1 MAITHRLS
9 SPDDDTRYLGM
20 LADKALAAAP
30 VRIDSSDEGDAS
42 KQLSHVYNSNCL
54 RRVGRRANFRMALR
68 KSSIGHLE
76 VATLSF
82 GSGVNL
88 EQAGDRPFVLVT
100 TQIRGHSEVRTA
112 TESAAGG
119 HGFIVVDSAGQSVS
133 KSFSDDSQRCNVRV
147 DQAVIEAKCAELL
160 QHPLNR
166 PLRFSPFCGNDAV
179 VQQRWFGLLQML
191 LGHTLVTRPADLI
204 VRNIE
209 ESVVLHLL
217 LEHQHNF
224 SDALRQDKP
233 EVIPRHVK
241 RAEEYMR
248 VNASEAITLEMLARE
263 AGCSIRSLNQG
274 FQQFRNTT
282 PMRFLRQVRLARAHA
297 DLSREASSTGISEI
311 ALRWGFSHLGRFS
324 SEYRRHYGELPSET
338 ARSRK

>member
-1 MAITHRLS
+1 MAMTHRLP
-9 SPDDDTRYLGM
+9 SPADDARHLGM
-20 LADKALAAAP
+20 LADRVLAAAP
-30 VRIDSSDEGDAS
+30 LSINSSDESEAS
-42 KQLSHVYNSNCL
+42 NQLSRVYNSNCL

-68 KSSIGHLE
+68 KASIGHLE

-82 GSGVNL
+82 GSGVTL

-119 HGFIVVDSAGQSVS
+119 RGFIVVDSAGQSVS
-133 KSFSDDSQRCNVRV
+133 KSFSDDSQRCNVRI

-160 QHPLNR
+160 ERPLNR
-166 PLRFSPFCGNDAV
+166 PLRFSPFGGNDAV

-191 LGHTLVTRPADLI
+191 LGHTLMSQPAKLI

-209 ESVVLHLL
+209 ESVLLHLL
-217 LEHQHNF
+217 LEHRHTF
-224 SDALRQDKP
+224 SEALRQDKP
-233 EVIPRHVK
+233 EVVPRHVK
-241 RAEEYMR
+241 RAEDYMR
-248 VNASEAITLEMLARE
+248 ANASEVITLETLAQA

-274 FQQFRNTT
+274 FQQFRDTT
-282 PMRFLRQVRLARAHA
+282 PMRFLRQLRLEGAHA
-297 DLSREASSTGISEI
+297 ELSRESTASGITEI
-311 ALRWGFSHLGRFS
+311 ALRWGFGHLGRFS
-324 SEYRRHYGELPSET
+324 SEYRRHFGELPSAT